1 MFSALTARGITII
14 GAVVLAAALFALSG
28 CSTLGIATTKET
40 EAMQAW
46 QDSLGEVVYTMNAR
60 LANLDSVEAELK
72 RMESESG
79 AAMDSLEVR
88 MDRAQTWVAELG
100 LDEISRDAR
109 EAATAANNANRT
121 SLAVTDAY
129 LQNIIDRRDALTDH
143 AVEIEALVDSLQA
156 EAVADSMAAE
166 EDSNFMLKDDANE
179 TSSEGN

>member
-1 MFSALTARGITII
+1 MFAALTARGITII
-14 GAVVLAAALFALSG
+14 SAGVLAAALFALSG
-28 CSTLGIATTKET
+28 CSTLGVATTKET

-46 QDSLGEVVYTMNAR
+46 QDSLGRVVYTMNAR

-88 MDRAQTWVAELG
+88 MDRAQAWVAELG

-109 EAATAANNANRT
+109 EAATAADNANRT
-121 SLAVTDAY
+121 SLAITDAY

-166 EDSNFMLKDDANE
+166 EDSNFMLKGNANE
-179 TSSEGN
+179 TSSGGN